1 MSNNRSN
8 KPSHPDFYTGVN
20 STMTAWELMN
30 EATEKHYDPGK
41 FTTLHAFEWS
51 GAPQGGNLHRN
62 IIFRDTIVPDL
73 PVSYIEA
80 NRETELW
87 KWLDEITH
95 NGSTVLA
102 IPHNS
107 NASKG
112 MMFDE
117 NMPNGDLS
125 KLNKTALRA
134 TQHLA

>member
-1 MSNNRSN
+1 MS
-8 KPSHPDFYTGVN
+8 
-20 STMTAWELMN
+20 AWKIMN
-30 EATEKHYDPGK
+30 DATERHYEPGK

-62 IIFRDTIVPDL
+62 ILFRDTIVPDL

-80 NRETELW
+80 NRETDLW
-87 KWLDEITH
+87 KWLDEISGY
-95 NGSTVLA
+95 GSTALA

-117 NMPNGDLS
+117 NMPNGEPI
-125 KLNKTALRA
+125 
-134 TQHLA
+134 TQAYAKAREKYEAP

>member
-1 MSNNRSN
+1 MRPQKN
-8 KPSHPDFYTGVN
+8 TMIQGN
-20 STMTAWELMN
+20 S
-30 EATEKHYDPGK
+30 
-41 FTTLHAFEWS
+41 LHCMPLNGLEPRKEEIYIVIS
-51 GAPQGGNLHRN
+51 SLGIP
-62 IIFRDTIVPDL
+62 IVPDL

-125 KLNKTALRA
+125 KVKIRA
-134 TQHLA
+134 